1 MIEHGYGFATRAIQA
16 GESTDP
22 ATRALNTP
30 IYMTSTFAFESAAD
44 KEAAVDNALDWEPDT
59 FFYTRTG
66 NPTTDALEKK
76 LASLEGAESAAVGP
90 SGMAACA
97 TALLNVLDAG
107 DHCVASEDVFI
118 ITRFLLD
125 DFLAKKGIEVTRVDV
140 RDPELVRAAIRPNTK
155 ALFIESLSNPHMHVA
170 DIPALADIA
179 HAAGVCFIVDNTFL
193 SPHVLR
199 PLELGADLVVH
210 SATKYLGGHGDALG
224 GVVAGERELVNG
236 VRYQMDTLGAAISPF
251 NSWLLLRGIQT
262 LSLRMNAHSTNAMA
276 VAAFLEARDEVESVW
291 YPGLTSHPGHR
302 TAKAL
307 GMKGFGGM
315 MSIRLHGGEDAM
327 ERFASTLRLSAIA
340 VSLGDVRTLVYPMPK
355 RDNLIRL
362 SIGCEDIEDLLA
374 DYDRGLAAAASGRQ
388 MAALP

>member
-1 MIEHGYGFATRAIQA
+1 MTDHDYGFTTRAIQA
-16 GESTDP
+16 GETTDQ

-44 KEAAVDNALDWEPDT
+44 KEAAVDNALEWMPDT

-76 LASLEGAESAAVGP
+76 MASLEGAETAAVGP
-90 SGMAACA
+90 AGMAACA
-97 TALLNVLDAG
+97 TALLSVLNAG

-125 DFLAKKGIEVTRVDV
+125 DFLSKKGIEVTRVDV
-140 RDPELVRAAIRPNTK
+140 RDPEAVRAAIRPNTK

-193 SPHVLR
+193 SPAVLR
-199 PLELGADLVVH
+199 PLELGADMVVH
-210 SATKYLGGHGDALG
+210 SATKYIGGHGDALG
-224 GVVAGERELVNG
+224 GVVAGSRDVING

-251 NSWLLLRGIQT
+251 NSWLMLRGLRT
-262 LSLRMNAHSTNAMA
+262 LSLRMKAHSGNAMA
-276 VAAFLEARDEVESVW
+276 VAQFLEGRDEVESVW
-291 YPGLTSHPGHR
+291 YPGLPTHPGHAVA
-302 TAKAL
+302 TSM
-307 GMKGFGGM
+307 GMTEFGGM
-315 MSIRLHGGEDAM
+315 MSIRLHGGAEAM
-327 ERFASTLRLSAIA
+327 ERFAAALRLSAIA

-362 SIGCEDIEDLLA
+362 SVGCEDIEDLIA
-374 DYDRGLAAAASGRQ
+374 DYDHGLVAASAPLQ
-388 MAALP
+388 MALS